1 MWPPNPSRF
10 HTHVTRAICRLFRE
24 ARCRSLRRVADPTA
38 AGAAAFSSYR
48 RSRWRRRRWR
58 REVRLGRPLA
68 CIGRGSWGCGATGR
82 PAGRAASFRRFCGL
96 GLEQRALVLREAREH
111 GPVGRRPAPHGHV
124 HGTCGG
130 VGTPMA
136 PQLPVRW
143 LRHSEAPSFAL
154 GFCEGR
160 RAHQSCTIYCSG
172 QVLSNNDRT

>member
-1 MWPPNPSRF
+1 MYRNLYVASKSVVIPHARDA
-10 HTHVTRAICRLFRE
+10 AICHLRGFLSR
-24 ARCRSLRRVADPTA
+24 RRVADPTA

-58 REVRLGRPLA
+58 WEARLDRPLA

-143 LRHSEAPSFAL
+143 LSHSEAPSFAL

-160 RAHQSCTIYCSG
+160 RAHQSCTI
-172 QVLSNNDRT
+172 LL

>member
-1 MWPPNPSRF
+1 MWPPNPSRL
-10 HTHVTRAICRLFRE
+10 HAAICRLFLE
-24 ARCRSLRRVADPTA
+24 ARRRPLPAVAEPTA

-58 REVRLGRPLA
+58 WEVRLDRPLA

-82 PAGRAASFRRFCGL
+82 PAARAASFRCFCGL

-111 GPVGRRPAPHGHV
+111 GPVGRRPAPHGHL

-136 PQLPVRW
+136 PQLPVRR
-143 LRHSEAPSFAL
+143 LSHSEAPSFAL
-154 GFCEGR
+154 AFCKGR
-160 RAHQSCTIYCSG
+160 RAHQSCTFY
-172 QVLSNNDRT
+172 